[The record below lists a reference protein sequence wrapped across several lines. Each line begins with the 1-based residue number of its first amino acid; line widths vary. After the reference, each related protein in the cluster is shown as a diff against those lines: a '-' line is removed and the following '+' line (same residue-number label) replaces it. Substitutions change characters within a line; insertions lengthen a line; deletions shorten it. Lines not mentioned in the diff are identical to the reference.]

1 METNC
6 IYCFLWQHQNVATG
20 SMGENG
26 YYYLSARLCS
36 KENWRDPSAL
46 NHVIF
51 MKNLRFSSRPRAKVR
66 RQGPPGFARAQP
78 CSGNTNSDLSL
89 PRLSVISELP
99 VSCDHKKIWWTEH
112 GLQMVYWK
120 KIWVRGLGK
129 VCLWLF
135 LLSSTAENTV
145 TLTNVCVTGYMVHRN
160 QLQPCILCS

>member
-1 METNC
+1 MLPQAPWERMDIIIWVQGCALRKIEGTPV
-6 IYCFLWQHQNVATG
+6 LWTCKIQGAQ
-20 SMGENG
+20 
-26 YYYLSARLCS
+26 
-36 KENWRDPSAL
+36 
-46 NHVIF
+46 HVIF

-78 CSGNTNSDLSL
+78 CSGKTNWDLSL
-89 PRLSVISELP
+89 PQLSVISELP

-112 GLQMVYWK
+112 GLQKVYWK

-145 TLTNVCVTGYMVHRN
+145 TLTNFCETGYMVHRN